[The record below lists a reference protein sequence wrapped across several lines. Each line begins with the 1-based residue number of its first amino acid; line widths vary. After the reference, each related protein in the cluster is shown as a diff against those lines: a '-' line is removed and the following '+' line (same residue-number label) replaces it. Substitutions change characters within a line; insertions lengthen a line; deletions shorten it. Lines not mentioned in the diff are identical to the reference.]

1 MSTSVHTVPLMVPLA
16 ELAKRTNRDP
26 RTIRR
31 WLRRKGIMPGGQAV
45 MLVELRAKWPPMY
58 SALML
63 ALAGPPPCPGCG
75 APTRCECTVCEIV
88 VT

>member
-1 MSTSVHTVPLMVPLA
+1 MSSVPLMVPLA
-16 ELAKRTNRDP
+16 ELATRTGKDR
-26 RTIRR
+26 RTIYR
-31 WLRRKGIMPGGQAV
+31 WLRRKGVIPQGRGV
-45 MLVELRAKWPPMY
+45 MLVDLRAKWPPMY